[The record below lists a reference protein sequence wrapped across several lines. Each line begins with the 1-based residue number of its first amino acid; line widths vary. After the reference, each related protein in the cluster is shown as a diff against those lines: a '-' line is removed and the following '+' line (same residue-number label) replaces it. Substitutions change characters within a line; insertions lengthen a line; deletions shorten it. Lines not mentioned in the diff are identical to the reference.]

1 MTAYRVV
8 GVDLSMSNT
17 GLVVMRPGSGE
28 EPRLHSIETK
38 PDKLP
43 EKADP
48 YPSTRLRLRTIASR
62 IMRAAKFERPEGE
75 VTLYVMEGPSFGS
88 EGQQQHTRAGLW
100 HIVYNQLALD
110 GLVAVVPPTTLKS
123 YVTKKGNAGKGLMME
138 AAVGRAFPGIDFRG
152 DDNLVDA
159 YGLAAMGCRE
169 LGYPVEPSPQRI
181 NPGALAAVR
190 WPAATALNRS
200 TNA

>member
-1 MTAYRVV
+1 MTSYRVV

-17 GLVVMRPGSGE
+17 GVVVMRPGTDHPAGIYSVK
-28 EPRLHSIETK
+28 TD

-43 EKADP
+43 EGTDP
-48 YPSTRLRLRTIASR
+48 YPFIRARLRTIIAR
-62 IMRAAKFERPEGE
+62 VLKTGRFERTEDE
-75 VTLYVMEGPSFGS
+75 ITLWVLEGPSFGS
-88 EGQQQHTRAGLW
+88 DGQHTHTRAGLW
-100 HIVYNQLALD
+100 HLLYNQLALD
-110 GLVAVVPPTTLKS
+110 GFVAVVPPSSLKS
-123 YVTKKGNAGKGLMME
+123 YVAKNGNAGKLAMME
-138 AAVGRAFPGIDFRG
+138 AAVGRAFPGIDFRS

-190 WPAATALNRS
+190 WPAFTALNRS